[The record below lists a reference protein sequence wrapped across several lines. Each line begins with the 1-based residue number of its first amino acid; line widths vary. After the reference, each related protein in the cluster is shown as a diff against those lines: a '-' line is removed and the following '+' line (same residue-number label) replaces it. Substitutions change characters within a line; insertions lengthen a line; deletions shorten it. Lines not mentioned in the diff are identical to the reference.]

1 MDKRITTVEN
11 DMLALAQA
19 TLHDL
24 NELQNQLASTNSRTD
39 YLANRLINA
48 ETNLQKV
55 ADRANEI
62 SHVQSKM

>member
-1 MDKRITTVEN
+1 
-11 DMLALAQA
+11 MLALAQA

-24 NELQNQLASTNSRTD
+24 NELQNQLENTNARTD

-55 ADRANEI
+55 ADRTDDNCVTSAI
-62 SHVQSKM
+62 LRVRIYPHK